1 MINPQTMRDLI
12 NLTEAVGL
20 ANRRPGEPFTNPAGD
35 VITFQSLDFYPRAGR
50 YTQPQMQQALDQLSQ
65 KGINF
70 EQIPWVNQ
78 RTSQT
83 GAFAIATFTTD
94 QDQPYHVGRWFSTIK
109 PNRTENTWLNTTLP
123 GNFRLDTR
131 AGQKET
137 SDLKPSQILKNF
149 KSNTPDSIAQQVAQR
164 FGTDSDPYRAI
175 VSFMGQDL
183 PATVPAG
190 NMDLAAFRDYFC
202 ELLGPIALVQ
212 GKSVEGNAREAADR
226 FFGPDQGYSDCTI
239 SFNSNTIGGLYDSLL
254 VNTQGRQ
261 IKLSSKGKE
270 GASASITNLNRS
282 LRELESIPEGRDII
296 KQHAEVVDIIQT
308 IQHEGQYRSPLVL
321 AEKFGIIDRKDIDS
335 VLSLRDADPTLD
347 PMTNLSDRLRQ
358 LYTQRKGRQNG
369 RRIPFYHLLS
379 SIAYRV
385 ADHVNNKTDFSE
397 AACSIL
403 NHAALVQ
410 IYTNVTK
417 QDSDFHIAMTAKYP
431 SKAITGVLLDP
442 GKVYFSSG
450 IKGNFTFALL
460 KNGATPNYIN
470 PADPVDTGEY
480 DQDDREQLDQV
491 ISQPRLTGPGASA
504 ARSQREPKMTPA
516 VLGREKRRR

>member
-1 MINPQTMRDLI
+1 MRDLI

-20 ANRRPGEPFTNPAGD
+20 ANRKAGEPFANPAGD
-35 VITFQSLDFYPRAGR
+35 VITFQSLDFYPRTGH
-50 YTQPQMQQALDQLSQ
+50 YTQPQLQQALDQLAQ
-65 KGINF
+65 QGIDA

-78 RTSQT
+78 RSNRM
-83 GAFAIATFTTD
+83 GAFGIATFTTD
-94 QDQPYHVGRWFSTIK
+94 QGQPYHVGRWFSTIN
-109 PNRTENTWLNTTLP
+109 PNRTQNTWPNTALP
-123 GNFRLDTR
+123 GNFRLHTR

-137 SDLKPSQILKNF
+137 SDLKPSDILKNP

-175 VSFMGQDL
+175 VSFMSQDL

-212 GKSVEGNAREAADR
+212 GKAVEGNAKEAADK

-254 VNTQGRQ
+254 VNPQGRQ

-270 GASASITNLNRS
+270 GASASVTNLNRS
-282 LRELESIPEGRDII
+282 LRELESIPEGQDII
-296 KQHAEVVDIIQT
+296 KQYPEAVDIIHT

-321 AEKFGIIDRKDIDS
+321 AERFGIIDREDIDS
-335 VLSLRDADPTLD
+335 VLALRGADATLD

-358 LYTQRKGRQNG
+358 LYTQRRGRQNG
-369 RRIPFYHLLS
+369 RRIPFYHLLA

-385 ADHVNNKTDFSE
+385 ADHVNNKTNFNE

-417 QDSDFHIAMTAKYP
+417 HDSDFHITMTARYP

-460 KNGATPNYIN
+460 KNGATPNDIN
-470 PADPVDTGEY
+470 PADPVDTGAY

-491 ISQPRLTGPGASA
+491 ISEPRLTGPGAGA
-504 ARSQREPKMTPA
+504 ARSRREPRMTPA